1 MELYVAL
8 IGCLLLL
15 LFIYCIII
23 SARLRRLDKSY
34 QAFMAGSDGQSL
46 EGQLTNLYSE
56 LRGMSAEMA
65 ENRRHMAQLQQAF
78 AGTVRGV
85 GVVRFNAF
93 QNTGGDLSFA
103 VALLTG
109 KQDGVVFSSIYGRE
123 ESRFYV
129 KPISAG
135 SSAYQL
141 SAEEWEAIQQAVGM
155 MSD

>member
-1 MELYVAL
+1 M
-8 IGCLLLL
+8 
-15 LFIYCIII
+15 
-23 SARLRRLDKSY
+23 SAVTAKAWKDK
-34 QAFMAGSDGQSL
+34 A
-46 EGQLTNLYSE
+46 NLQR
-56 LRGMSAEMA
+56 LRGMPAEL
-65 ENRRHMAQLQQAF
+65 EERRPPQLQALRYS
-78 AGTVRGV
+78 AGV

>member
-1 MELYVAL
+1 
-8 IGCLLLL
+8 
-15 LFIYCIII
+15 
-23 SARLRRLDKSY
+23 
-34 QAFMAGSDGQSL
+34 
-46 EGQLTNLYSE
+46 
-56 LRGMSAEMA
+56 
-65 ENRRHMAQLQQAF
+65 MAQLQQAF

-109 KQDGVVFSSIYGRE
+109 KQDGKIFSSIYGRE

-135 SSAYQL
+135 SSAPA

-155 MSD
+155 MSDCVVRVDVDVKGKKYFYR